1 MIVLLKLFLPL
12 EGGCSIAGFNVFFFF
27 QSRGRDIP
35 TCRSIQEQKS
45 GIPPGY
51 SGVTLI
57 GFAIS
62 KQTLF
67 FSCSWQTHV
76 ASMILLWGMLLHEL
90 MIRDGQMIFM
100 WQIII
105 NQLLMLK
112 TKFLPGL
119 LDAQFVC
126 GKLLFQTP
134 NPSDLRRLQ
143 TFLEKAFLRGG
154 FGPNRAGRCFQKLE
168 CVAGGPGEC
177 HPNWPSMRGERAR
190 QPGW

>member
-1 MIVLLKLFLPL
+1 MIVLVKLFLPL
-12 EGGCSIAGFNVFFFF
+12 EGGCSIAGFNVFF

-76 ASMILLWGMLLHEL
+76 ASMILLWGVLLHEL
-90 MIRDGQMIFM
+90 MIRDGQMIFV
-100 WQIII
+100 W
-105 NQLLMLK
+105 
-112 TKFLPGL
+112 
-119 LDAQFVC
+119 
-126 GKLLFQTP
+126 
-134 NPSDLRRLQ
+134 
-143 TFLEKAFLRGG
+143 
-154 FGPNRAGRCFQKLE
+154 
-168 CVAGGPGEC
+168 
-177 HPNWPSMRGERAR
+177 
-190 QPGW
+190 